1 VVIIPQGD
9 GPHGPSARIKGP
21 AELGQIIH
29 HTMARLIGPTVAR
42 LLGSAQ
48 GNCRRFETGGS
59 LGRREKCRRV
69 PQPRWVGARPSAK
82 GGKAAADG
90 RERGGNPVAFV
101 FVPRPGRVRLQ

>member
-1 VVIIPQGD
+1 MVIIPQGD

-48 GNCRRFETGGS
+48 GNQLDQRNDYISR
-59 LGRREKCRRV
+59 
-69 PQPRWVGARPSAK
+69 ARLTRPIHPMPATRNTKYLVIQGLVSAI
-82 GGKAAADG
+82 
-90 RERGGNPVAFV
+90 PV
-101 FVPRPGRVRLQ
+101 FVQPFLVYTIH